1 MIIIIAV
8 VTVAVRRC
16 RCYFFSHTHTDT
28 KTQTHTL
35 AQGLARERSA
45 RTHACTVREET
56 SFASLSHTHNDVSG
70 ICERLGA
77 YLCAPVVAVVVPLP
91 PSLPSARAAAAVVVA
106 VAVAV
111 FAVFDCR
118 LSCNSHLSYTL

>member
-1 MIIIIAV
+1 MRAQLGEKRV
-8 VTVAVRRC
+8 LLLSR
-16 RCYFFSHTHTDT
+16 THTT
-28 KTQTHTL
+28 TH
-35 AQGLARERSA
+35 RR
-45 RTHACTVREET
+45 
-56 SFASLSHTHNDVSG
+56 
-70 ICERLGA
+70 ICVLLGA

-91 PSLPSARAAAAVVVA
+91 PSLPSARAAGAVVVA

>member
-16 RCYFFSHTHTDT
+16 RCYFFSHTHT
-28 KTQTHTL
+28 HTL
-35 AQGLARERSA
+35 ALTQGLARERSA
-45 RTHACTVREET
+45 RTHACIVRGET
-56 SFASLSHTHNDVSG
+56 SFASLSHTHNHAAG
-70 ICERLGA
+70 ICVLLGA

-91 PSLPSARAAAAVVVA
+91 PSLPSARAAGAVVVA